1 MLSLKLT
8 LSCIILKTLRLSIK
22 SWVWHFFCVS
32 SVILFFDLGFWYTF
46 WFASVI
52 LFLTHECYTFFESWM
67 LYFFWVMNVILF
79 LSHECYTFF
88 ESWMLYFFSV
98 MNVILFWV
106 TGDIH
111 FWFMSVISRLF
122 GTIIILDLLL
132 VIDLINN
139 TKNYFF

>member
-1 MLSLKLT
+1 MQKKSKTRWRYNMRYLKMLSLKLT

-32 SVILFFDLGFWYTF
+32 SVILFFDLGFWYIF
-46 WFASVI
+46 WFASEI

-88 ESWMLYFFSV
+88 QSWMLYFFESR
-98 MNVILFWV
+98 VIYIFDSWV
-106 TGDIH
+106 
-111 FWFMSVISRLF
+111 WY
-122 GTIIILDLLL
+122 LDYLAL
-132 VIDLINN
+132 
-139 TKNYFF
+139 